1 MLIRSNFDDTHTKIL
16 DCGRKHFLK
25 NGFEKASLR
34 DICKDAG
41 VTTGA
46 FYRHFNDKNELF
58 EAIVSPIANKI
69 IDNFLKY
76 ERVSINGISTN
87 REETVARVHIDGTI
101 ETALFLF
108 DNKEMY
114 ALLIN
119 GSFGSSYANFL
130 EKLTEMEDNTRI
142 KMQEVYSEADKSQ
155 EHISNKGF
163 HIINHSHFLA
173 LTEAVLHSENKEELI
188 ENAKL
193 VSRFFSGG
201 WKTVGGY

>member
-1 MLIRSNFDDTHTKIL
+1 MIRSSFDDTHAQIL
-16 DCGRKHFLK
+16 DSGKKHFLK

-58 EAIVSPIANKI
+58 EAIVSPVANKI
-69 IDNFLKY
+69 IDNFFKY
-76 ERVSINGISTN
+76 EQISINGIRTKHN
-87 REETVARVHIDGTI
+87 EKVAEVHVDGTI
-101 ETALFLF
+101 ETAMFLF
-108 DNKEMY
+108 DNKEIY

-119 GSFGSSYANFL
+119 GYFGSSYENFL

-142 KMQEVYSEADKSQ
+142 KMKEIYSEEDDSH

-188 ENAKL
+188 DNAKL

-201 WKTVGGY
+201 WKTIRGY

>member
-1 MLIRSNFDDTHTKIL
+1 M
-16 DCGRKHFLK
+16 
-25 NGFEKASLR
+25 
-34 DICKDAG
+34 
-41 VTTGA
+41 TTGA

-58 EAIVSPIANKI
+58 EAIVSPVANKI
-69 IDNFLKY
+69 IDNFFKY
-76 ERVSINGISTN
+76 EKISINGIRTKQN
-87 REETVARVHIDGTI
+87 EKVAEVHVDGTI
-101 ETALFLF
+101 ETAMFLF
-108 DNKEMY
+108 ENKEIY

-130 EKLTEMEDNTRI
+130 EKLTEMEDGTRI
-142 KMQEVYSEADKSQ
+142 KMQEIYSDTDDSQ

-188 ENAKL
+188 DHAKL

-201 WKTVGGY
+201 WKTVRGY

>member
-1 MLIRSNFDDTHTKIL
+1 MIRSNFDDTHTKIL
-16 DCGRKHFLK
+16 DCGKKHFLK

-46 FYRHFNDKNELF
+46 FYRHFIDKNDLF

-69 IDNFLKY
+69 IDN
-76 ERVSINGISTN
+76 
-87 REETVARVHIDGTI
+87 
-101 ETALFLF
+101 
-108 DNKEMY
+108 
-114 ALLIN
+114 
-119 GSFGSSYANFL
+119 
-130 EKLTEMEDNTRI
+130 
-142 KMQEVYSEADKSQ
+142 
-155 EHISNKGF
+155 ISNKGF

-173 LTEAVLHSENKEELI
+173 LTEAVLHSENEDELI

-201 WKTVGGY
+201 WKTIRGY

>member
-1 MLIRSNFDDTHTKIL
+1 MIRGSFDNTHTKIL
-16 DCGRKHFLK
+16 DCGKKHFLK

-34 DICKDAG
+34 DICKDSG

-58 EAIVSPIANKI
+58 EAIVSPVANKI
-69 IDNFLKY
+69 IDNFFKY
-76 ERVSINGISTN
+76 EKISINGIRTKQN
-87 REETVARVHIDGTI
+87 EKVAEVHVDGTI
-101 ETALFLF
+101 ETAMFLF
-108 DNKEMY
+108 DNKEIY
-114 ALLIN
+114 ALIIY
-119 GSFGSSYANFL
+119 GSFGSSYENFL

-142 KMQEVYSEADKSQ
+142 KMQEIYSESDDSQ
-155 EHISNKGF
+155 KHISNKGF

-188 ENAKL
+188 DNVKL

-201 WKTVGGY
+201 WKTIRGY

>member
-1 MLIRSNFDDTHTKIL
+1 MIRSSFDDTHTKIL
-16 DCGRKHFLK
+16 DCGKKHFLK

-58 EAIVSPIANKI
+58 EAIVSPVANKI
-69 IDNFLKY
+69 IDKFVKY
-76 ERVSINGISTN
+76 EKISINGIRTKQN
-87 REETVARVHIDGTI
+87 EKVAEVHVDGTI
-101 ETALFLF
+101 ETAMFLF
-108 DNKEMY
+108 DNKEIY
-114 ALLIN
+114 ALIIY
-119 GSFGSSYANFL
+119 GSFGSSYENFL

-142 KMQEVYSEADKSQ
+142 KMQEIYSESDDSQ
-155 EHISNKGF
+155 EHISSKGF

-188 ENAKL
+188 DNVKL

-201 WKTVGGY
+201 WQTIRGY

>member
-1 MLIRSNFDDTHTKIL
+1 MIRSSFDDTHAQIL
-16 DCGRKHFLK
+16 VCGKKHFLK

-58 EAIVSPIANKI
+58 EAIVSPVANKI
-69 IDNFLKY
+69 IDNFFKY
-76 ERVSINGISTN
+76 EKISINGIRTKQN
-87 REETVARVHIDGTI
+87 EKVAEVHVDGTI
-101 ETALFLF
+101 ETAMFLF
-108 DNKEMY
+108 DNKEIY

-119 GSFGSSYANFL
+119 GSFGSSYENFL
-130 EKLTEMEDNTRI
+130 EKLTEMEGNTRI
-142 KMQEVYSEADKSQ
+142 KMQEIYSEEDDSQ
-155 EHISNKGF
+155 EHISNTGF

-188 ENAKL
+188 DNAKL

-201 WKTVGGY
+201 WKTIRGY

>member
-1 MLIRSNFDDTHTKIL
+1 VIRSNFDDTHAKIL
-16 DCGRKHFLK
+16 DCGKKHFLK

-46 FYRHFNDKNELF
+46 FYRHFSDKNELF
-58 EAIVSPIANKI
+58 EEVVSPIANKI

-76 ERVSINGISTN
+76 EKVSINGIKTN
-87 REETVARVHIDGTI
+87 QEETVAKVHIDGTI

-130 EKLTEMEDNTRI
+130 EKLTEMEDDTRI
-142 KMQEVYSEADKSQ
+142 KMQEVYSETDNSH

-173 LTEAVLHSENKEELI
+173 LTEAVLHSENKDELI
-188 ENAKL
+188 ENARL

-201 WKTVGGY
+201 WKTVRGY

>member
-1 MLIRSNFDDTHTKIL
+1 MIRSSFDDTHAQIL
-16 DCGRKHFLK
+16 DSGKKHFLK

-58 EAIVSPIANKI
+58 EAIVSPVANKI
-69 IDNFLKY
+69 IDNFFKY
-76 ERVSINGISTN
+76 EQISINGIRTKHN
-87 REETVARVHIDGTI
+87 EKVAEVHVDGTI
-101 ETALFLF
+101 ETAMFLF
-108 DNKEMY
+108 DNKEIY

-119 GSFGSSYANFL
+119 GSFGSSYENFL

-142 KMQEVYSEADKSQ
+142 KMKEIYSEEDDSH

-173 LTEAVLHSENKEELI
+173 LTGAVLHSENKEELI
-188 ENAKL
+188 DNAKL

-201 WKTVGGY
+201 WKTIRGY

>member
-1 MLIRSNFDDTHTKIL
+1 MIRSSFDDTHTQIL
-16 DCGRKHFLK
+16 DCGKKHFIE

-58 EAIVSPIANKI
+58 EAIVSPVANKI
-69 IDNFLKY
+69 IDNFFKY
-76 ERVSINGISTN
+76 EKISINGIRTKQN
-87 REETVARVHIDGTI
+87 EKVAEVHVDGTI
-101 ETALFLF
+101 ETAMFLF
-108 DNKEMY
+108 DNKEIY
-114 ALLIN
+114 ALIIY
-119 GSFGSSYANFL
+119 GSFGSSYENFL

-142 KMQEVYSEADKSQ
+142 KMQESYSEEDDSR

-188 ENAKL
+188 DNAKL

-201 WKTVGGY
+201 WKTVRGY

>member
-1 MLIRSNFDDTHTKIL
+1 MIRSSFDDTHAKIL
-16 DCGRKHFLK
+16 DCGKKHFLK
-25 NGFEKASLR
+25 NGFEKAGLR

-46 FYRHFNDKNELF
+46 CYRHFNDKNELF
-58 EAIVSPIANKI
+58 EAIVSPVANKI
-69 IDNFLKY
+69 IDNFFKY
-76 ERVSINGISTN
+76 EKISINGIRTKQN
-87 REETVARVHIDGTI
+87 EKVAEVHVDGTI
-101 ETALFLF
+101 ETAMFLF
-108 DNKEMY
+108 ENKEIY

-130 EKLTEMEDNTRI
+130 EKLTEMEDGTRI
-142 KMQEVYSEADKSQ
+142 KMQEIYSDTDDSQ

-188 ENAKL
+188 DHAKL

-201 WKTVGGY
+201 WKTVRGY

>member
-1 MLIRSNFDDTHTKIL
+1 MIRSSFDDTHAQIL
-16 DCGRKHFLK
+16 DSGKKHFLK

-58 EAIVSPIANKI
+58 EAIVSPVANKI
-69 IDNFLKY
+69 IDNFFKY
-76 ERVSINGISTN
+76 EQISINGIRTKHN
-87 REETVARVHIDGTI
+87 EKVAEVHVDGTI
-101 ETALFLF
+101 ETAMFLF
-108 DNKEMY
+108 DNKEIY

-119 GSFGSSYANFL
+119 GSFGSSYENFL

-142 KMQEVYSEADKSQ
+142 KMKEIYSEEDDSH

-188 ENAKL
+188 DNAKL

-201 WKTVGGY
+201 WKTVRGY

>member
-1 MLIRSNFDDTHTKIL
+1 MIRSNFDDTHAKIL
-16 DCGRKHFLK
+16 DCGKKHFLK

-46 FYRHFNDKNELF
+46 FYRHFSDKNELF
-58 EAIVSPIANKI
+58 EEVVSPIANKI

-76 ERVSINGISTN
+76 EKVSINGLKTN
-87 REETVARVHIDGTI
+87 QEETVAKVHIDGTI

-130 EKLTEMEDNTRI
+130 EKDNS
-142 KMQEVYSEADKSQ
+142 Y

-173 LTEAVLHSENKEELI
+173 LTEAVLHSENKDELI
-188 ENAKL
+188 ENARL

-201 WKTVGGY
+201 WKTVRGY

>member
-1 MLIRSNFDDTHTKIL
+1 MIRSNFDDTHAKIL
-16 DCGRKHFLK
+16 DCGKKHFLK
-25 NGFEKASLR
+25 NGFERASLR

-46 FYRHFNDKNELF
+46 FYRHFSDKNELF
-58 EAIVSPIANKI
+58 EAIISPIANKI

-76 ERVSINGISTN
+76 EKVSINRIKTN
-87 REETVARVHIDGTI
+87 QEETVAKVHIDGTM

-114 ALLIN
+114 SLLIN

-130 EKLTEMEDNTRI
+130 EKLTGMEDDTRI
-142 KMQEVYSEADKSQ
+142 KMQEVYSETDNSY

-173 LTEAVLHSENKEELI
+173 LTEAVLHSENKDELI
-188 ENAKL
+188 ENARL

-201 WKTVGGY
+201 WKTVRGY

>member
-1 MLIRSNFDDTHTKIL
+1 MIRSNFDDTHTKIL
-16 DCGRKHFLK
+16 DCGKKHFLK

-46 FYRHFNDKNELF
+46 FYRHFIDKNDLF

-69 IDNFLKY
+69 IDNFFKY
-76 ERVSINGISTN
+76 EKKSINGIRTKQN
-87 REETVARVHIDGTI
+87 EKIAEVHVDGTI

-108 DNKEMY
+108 DNKEIY

-142 KMQEVYSEADKSQ
+142 KMQEVYSVSDNSY
-155 EHISNKGF
+155 EHISSKGF

-173 LTEAVLHSENKEELI
+173 LTEAVLHSENEDELI

-201 WKTVGGY
+201 WKTIRGY

>member
-1 MLIRSNFDDTHTKIL
+1 MIRSSFDDTHTKIL
-16 DCGRKHFLK
+16 ECGKKHFLK

-58 EAIVSPIANKI
+58 EAIVSPVANKI
-69 IDNFLKY
+69 IDNFVKY
-76 ERVSINGISTN
+76 EKISINGIRTKQN
-87 REETVARVHIDGTI
+87 EKVAEVHVDGTI
-101 ETALFLF
+101 ETAMFLF
-108 DNKEMY
+108 DNKEIY
-114 ALLIN
+114 ALIIY
-119 GSFGSSYANFL
+119 GSFGSSYENFL

-142 KMQEVYSEADKSQ
+142 KMQEIYSESDDSQ

-188 ENAKL
+188 DNVKL

-201 WKTVGGY
+201 WKAIRGY

>member
-1 MLIRSNFDDTHTKIL
+1 MIRSSFDDTHTKIL
-16 DCGRKHFLK
+16 DCGKKHFLK

-58 EAIVSPIANKI
+58 EAIVSPVANKI
-69 IDNFLKY
+69 IYNFVKY
-76 ERVSINGISTN
+76 EKISINGIRTKQN
-87 REETVARVHIDGTI
+87 EKVAEVHVDGTI
-101 ETALFLF
+101 ETAMFLF
-108 DNKEMY
+108 DNKEIY
-114 ALLIN
+114 ALIIY
-119 GSFGSSYANFL
+119 GSFGSSYENFL

-142 KMQEVYSEADKSQ
+142 KMQEIYSESDDSQ

-173 LTEAVLHSENKEELI
+173 RTEAVLHSENKEELI
-188 ENAKL
+188 DNVKL

-201 WKTVGGY
+201 WQTIRGY